1 LPKIASFIAK
11 PPPEQGSAVRSKQW
25 RGGVMSLLSL
35 RLAGISISAVSRF
48 RLRRLHRY
56 FFPRGQ
62 SPLKCKGEQ
71 YVTKD
76 GIVSLFSGAGTVS
89 GVVFVNLI

>member
-1 LPKIASFIAK
+1 
-11 PPPEQGSAVRSKQW
+11 
-25 RGGVMSLLSL
+25 MSRLSL
-35 RLAGISISAVSRF
+35 SISTSAVSSF

-71 YVTKD
+71 HVTKD
-76 GIVSLFSGAGTVS
+76 GIVSLFSGAGAVS
-89 GVVFVNLI
+89 GVVFVNLS

>member
-1 LPKIASFIAK
+1 LLKIASFIAK

-35 RLAGISISAVSRF
+35 SISTSAVSRF

-71 YVTKD
+71 HVTKD
-76 GIVSLFSGAGTVS
+76 GIVSLFSGAGAVS
-89 GVVFVNLI
+89 GVVFVNLS

>member
-1 LPKIASFIAK
+1 
-11 PPPEQGSAVRSKQW
+11 
-25 RGGVMSLLSL
+25 MSLLSL
-35 RLAGISISAVSRF
+35 RAGISTSAVSRF

-76 GIVSLFSGAGTVS
+76 GIVSLFSGAGAVS
-89 GVVFVNLI
+89 GVVFVNLS